1 MRLLAMAV
9 GALLSCLVFYRNHKS
24 RTYET
29 GIKGVLQAFDL
40 ASSRTNWQLC
50 QIICVPMVLFL
61 AELCKMPRAMWAGI
75 AAMSAIVPLMAD
87 MQARVKNRII
97 GNVAGVLCFLVLY
110 TLLPTSIYAY
120 IGILGGY
127 RRWLFCE
134 VWLAGSV

>member
-1 MRLLAMAV
+1 
-9 GALLSCLVFYRNHKS
+9 
-24 RTYET
+24 
-29 GIKGVLQAFDL
+29 
-40 ASSRTNWQLC
+40 
-50 QIICVPMVLFL
+50 MVLFL

-110 TLLPTSIYAY
+110 TLLPTSNLCLYRNPWR
-120 IGILGGY
+120 Y